1 MRGHSKKASVVLVA
15 LSCVTVL
22 GIAMASFLAVTN
34 QAMRLSNR
42 DYAKVVSKQLA
53 EMGLERALRSYN
65 ANPNTFTSPSWTLSG
80 ITATR
85 PLTGLPTYGNSG
97 ITPSVKI
104 RVDHYL
110 DTKKATVWS
119 VLTTYA
125 RDDFVYYQGV
135 WYLCVVAA
143 ASTTTLPPSDTSA
156 WTAAPESWNPYA
168 NYYPGNI
175 VLFGGSAYQCKTGQ
189 ANINQ
194 TPPNT
199 TYWTSSSVAAWSA
212 STPYKATPTLPATAS
227 VVYSGGVPYRCIQD
241 NTGQTPPNTTYWLSA
256 PVIYAEGT
264 ATLPDSSSTTIKTQ
278 LRATLAPA
286 PLFPNALG
294 ATAQVIFGSSGV
306 ADSYNSPLTAAWSST
321 TTYLAGTVVR
331 SGTTVYRCIATST
344 NNVPPNATYWAA
356 STLPVGYSAVVAGGG
371 VGVSSSTNTV
381 QLNSNFV
388 VGGYLAAPS
397 LSTSPYGPR
406 VIFAMGANLKNAD
419 GTVISPWPSA
429 ASVDQT
435 RISRS
440 PNVPQF
446 DIQTVTGGG
455 NIPASGNMLLPD
467 NATTLGTPGATTP
480 SIYNITD
487 TYDAGTSQTRSGLYL
502 EDSTDV
508 LTIDGP
514 VILNVTGPLY
524 INRGLITI
532 TSTGSLEVYFTG
544 QLWVGSSSANV
555 GIRNQTLDPKKC
567 LLVST
572 YNGNTAGANYFWSV
586 EPFHGLIYMPNA
598 YVRTWN
604 NVVIYGAI
612 SASNIGFPN
621 AGCVFHYDTSL
632 RTAGKIGTFLDGPYG
647 ISEWRELTDPTERVT
662 L

>member
-1 MRGHSKKASVVLVA
+1 MRRYSKKASVVLVA

-42 DYAKVVSKQLA
+42 NYAKFVSKQLA
-53 EMGLERALRSYN
+53 EMGLERALRSYT
-65 ANPNTFTSPSWTLSG
+65 ANTFGSWTLSG
-80 ITATR
+80 VTAT
-85 PLTGLPTYGNSG
+85 LTLTSLTSPALPTYGNSG

-110 DTKKATVWS
+110 GTKKATVWS
-119 VLTTYA
+119 ALTTYS

-156 WTAAPESWNPYA
+156 WTAAPESWNPDA
-168 NYYPGNI
+168 NYQPGNI
-175 VLFGGSAYQCKTGQ
+175 VLFDGSVYQCKSGQ
-189 ANINQ
+189 PNINQ

-212 STPYKATPTLPATAS
+212 ATSYTTGA
-227 VVYSGGVPYRCIQD
+227 VVFSGGVAYRCIAASS
-241 NTGQTPPNTTYWLSA
+241 NNAPPNTTYWLSA
-256 PVIYAEGT
+256 PVIYSQGT
-264 ATLPDSSSTTIKTQ
+264 ATLPDSNSTKITTQ

-286 PLFPNALG
+286 ALFPNALG
-294 ATAQVIFGSSGV
+294 ATAQVIFGSTGV
-306 ADSYNSPLTAAWSST
+306 TDSYNSPLTAAWSSS

-331 SGTTVYRCIATST
+331 SGTTLYRSIATST

-356 STLPVGYSAVVAGGG
+356 STLPVGYSAVVAGAG
-371 VGVSSSTNTV
+371 VGVSAPTNPV
-381 QLNSNFV
+381 QLNSNYV

-397 LSTSPYGPR
+397 SSTSPYSPR
-406 VIFAMGANLKNAD
+406 VNFASGSQLKNAD
-419 GTVISPWPSA
+419 GTVTSPWPTA
-429 ASVDQT
+429 ASVDLT

-446 DIQTVTGGG
+446 DIQTVIGAG
-455 NIPASGNMLLPD
+455 NIPASGNTLLPD

-487 TYDAGTSQTRSGLYL
+487 TYDNGTSVTRSGLYL
-502 EDSTDV
+502 NDSLDV

-524 INRGLITI
+524 INMGRITI
-532 TSTGSLEVYFTG
+532 TPTGSLEVYFSG
-544 QLWVGSSSANV
+544 LMWVGSSSANV

-572 YNGNTAGANYFWSV
+572 YNGNYAGANYFWSV

-604 NVVIYGAI
+604 NVVIHGAI

-621 AGCVFHYDTSL
+621 SGCVFHYDTSL
-632 RTAGKIGTFLDGPYG
+632 RTAGKIGTFVDGPYV